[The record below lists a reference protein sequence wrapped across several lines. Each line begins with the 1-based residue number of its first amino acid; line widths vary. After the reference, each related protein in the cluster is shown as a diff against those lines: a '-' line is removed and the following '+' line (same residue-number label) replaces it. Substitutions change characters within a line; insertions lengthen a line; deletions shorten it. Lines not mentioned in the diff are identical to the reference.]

1 MAFKLTY
8 ATMFNPPEELHKGF
22 DGAVTKL
29 KQNLGKEYGMII
41 NNKDVFSDDK
51 WDDHSPV
58 NTDWVLARMQK
69 GNASHAQ
76 QAIAAAR
83 NAFPKWSRTPWQ
95 ERVKLVRK
103 AAALIEKRIFDLGA
117 AMALEVG
124 KNRMESL
131 GDVQEVADL
140 MYFSALMMEQ
150 NNGFI
155 KPMGKDPLVGYDS
168 TNVSVL
174 RPYGVWLIVSPF
186 NFPFALTGGPTG
198 AALVAGN
205 TVVIKPATD
214 TAWIVRL
221 YAECLRDA
229 GFPEGVVNFVTGP
242 GSTLGQAL
250 VDSKDVD
257 GATFTGSFDVGMK
270 LFRDFASRNYVRP
283 IVLELGGKNP
293 AIVSRHANL
302 GDAATGIVR
311 SAFGLQGQKCSA
323 ASRVIVE
330 EPVYDELIGRLKEI
344 TDKLVIGDP
353 TERATYIGPVINNSS
368 YTDFKNFTEEIN
380 QAGGKFLTGGHVK
393 TGGLF
398 DKGYYCEPTFVT
410 DLPFEHRLWQYEM
423 FLPITTI
430 GKVNNLDQAMQI
442 ANNVNYG
449 LTAGFYGSLE
459 ETDWFFD
466 KIEAGVTYAN
476 RPQGATTGAW
486 PGYQP
491 FGGWKGS
498 GASGKNGGGLYYV
511 QLYMHEQIRTLVK
524 PAPNGKAGIKKVVA
538 KPSSKGKKAAPK
550 NAAKKLVTRKLASK
564 KKAPGKQVK
573 KTSSRR

>member
-1 MAFKLTY
+1 MADFRLTY
-8 ATMFNPPEELHKGF
+8 STMFNPPEELHKGF
-22 DGAVTKL
+22 DKAVVKL
-29 KQNLGKEYGMII
+29 RANLGKEYGMII
-41 NNKDVFSDDK
+41 DGKEVFADDK
-51 WDDHSPV
+51 YDDHSPV
-58 NTDWVLARMQK
+58 NTDWVLAKMQK
-69 GNASHAQ
+69 GNATHASM
-76 QAIAAAR
+76 AIAAAR
-83 NAFPKWSRTPWQ
+83 KAFPAWSRTPWQ
-95 ERVKLVRK
+95 KRVQLVRK
-103 AAALIEKRIFDLGA
+103 AASNIEKRIFELGA

-131 GDVQEVADL
+131 GDVQETADL
-140 MYFSALMMEQ
+140 MYWSAQMMEE
-150 NNGFI
+150 NDGFI
-155 KPMGKDPLVGYDS
+155 KPMGKDPLTGFDS

-174 RPYGVWLIVSPF
+174 RPYGVWLVVSPF
-186 NFPFALTGGPTG
+186 NFPFALTGGPAG

-205 TVVIKPATD
+205 TIVIKPATD

-229 GFPEGVVNFVTGP
+229 GFPDGVVNFVTGP

-250 VDSKDVD
+250 VDSKEVD
-257 GATFTGSFDVGMK
+257 GVTFTGSFDVGMK
-270 LFRDFASRNYVRP
+270 MYRDFAQRNYVRP
-283 IVLELGGKNP
+283 MILELGGKNP

-302 GDAATGIVR
+302 EDAATGIVR

-323 ASRVIVE
+323 ASRVLVE
-330 EPVYDELIGRLKEI
+330 EPVYDDLVGQLKEM
-344 TDKLVIGDP
+344 TEKLVIGDP

-368 YTDFKNFTEEIN
+368 YSDFKNFTEEIN
-380 QAGGKFLTGGHVK
+380 QGGGHFLTGGHVK
-393 TGGLF
+393 TGGMF
-398 DKGYYCEPTFVT
+398 DKGFYCEPTFVT

-430 GKVNNLDQAMQI
+430 GKVSNLNEAMKI

-449 LTAGFYGSLE
+449 LTAGFYGAPS

-486 PGYQP
+486 PGFQP

-511 QLYMHEQIRTLVK
+511 QLYMHEQIRTLIK
-524 PAPNGKAGIKKVVA
+524 PGTNGKTA
-538 KPSSKGKKAAPK
+538 
-550 NAAKKLVTRKLASK
+550 AAKKKTAPK
-564 KKAPGKQVK
+564 KPVK
-573 KTSSRR
+573 KTIKKATKKTAA